1 MRQLTLVI
9 AVALLLLGC
18 VRTPT
23 QETHVVDDRPRIS
36 FDVSALEQKPRSYH
50 VRVDG
55 VDFGSIDQYLSGK
68 NALPLLPG
76 KHTVEVLL
84 KGNVIFTQ
92 KVYLG
97 ENSAR
102 IVKVMNYD

>member
-1 MRQLTLVI
+1 MKTLTIVI
-9 AVALLLLGC
+9 VAALLLLGC

-23 QETHVVDDRPRIS
+23 QDTHVVDDRPRVS

-55 VDFGSIDQYLSGK
+55 IDFGSVDQYLRDK

-76 KHTVEVLL
+76 QHTVEVLL
-84 KGNVIFTQ
+84 KGNVIFSK
-92 KVYLG
+92 KVFLG
-97 ENSAR
+97 ENSSR
-102 IVKVMNYD
+102 VIKVVRYD